1 MCALKAK
8 QIYYSPSPV
17 RTMAP
22 RSAMYWP
29 LRNVATLPPTR
40 SCSIKKDCKD
50 LNHRIQGLN
59 RLLKLVNDKESCIL
73 TGCPSMMQSFFIT
86 RAQTPGQQQHCCITS
101 WIAMLRVLLPTNQ
114 TCLATNQV
122 SAGCEKLSRKVES
135 SSTFCNRICTCCT
148 FYKANLFCSKD

>member
-1 MCALKAK
+1 MKNIGFSKLCFEIPHKKILKYSPNISGRNCLARLSMCALKAK

-50 LNHRIQGLN
+50 LNHRIKGLN

-73 TGCPSMMQSFFIT
+73 TDCLSMIQSFFIT
-86 RAQTPGQQQHCCITS
+86 HAQNPQQ
-101 WIAMLRVLLPTNQ
+101 
-114 TCLATNQV
+114 
-122 SAGCEKLSRKVES
+122 GC
-135 SSTFCNRICTCCT
+135 
-148 FYKANLFCSKD
+148 

>member
-1 MCALKAK
+1 MFMNRNPCSRKSVITDSVGCEKYRFFQIVLRNPSQKILKYSPNISGRNCLARLSMCALKAK
-8 QIYYSPSPV
+8 QIHYSPSPV

-50 LNHRIQGLN
+50 LNHRIKGLN
-59 RLLKLVNDKESCIL
+59 RLSKLVNDKESCIL

-86 RAQTPGQQQHCCITS
+86 RAQTPGQ
-101 WIAMLRVLLPTNQ
+101 
-114 TCLATNQV
+114 
-122 SAGCEKLSRKVES
+122 GC
-135 SSTFCNRICTCCT
+135 
-148 FYKANLFCSKD
+148 